1 MGGLASGLPPNLV
14 DQLIEAERAPL
25 KSIETKKVKQESRLK
40 LVEDLEAKL
49 SQVQGSIGTLA
60 SVRGFSDIQLQSG
73 DPNII
78 TGAVDPGHSVN
89 GSWTVEVVE
98 LAQKAAALSN
108 GFPDKDQT
116 SVGVGYLK
124 FETPGG

>member
-40 LVEDLEAKL
+40 LVDDLESKL
-49 SQVQGSIGTLA
+49 AQVQGSIGTLA

-73 DPNII
+73 DNNII
-78 TGAVDPGHSVN
+78 GGTVDPNNSVN
-89 GSWTVEVVE
+89 GNWTVEIIE
-98 LAQKAAALSN
+98 LAQKAAALTN

-116 SVGVGYLK
+116 SV
-124 FETPGG
+124 